1 MSGGESPDELAAALA
16 LKKVPTKG
24 KRKPAGASQPGVVT
38 NRAAQTTPASE
49 PNLFVNIMDTISGR
63 VLHRTSHAGAKQSDS
78 IPCVVT
84 ENWVVY
90 AFFNTN
96 SRRTELGV
104 LSLYE
109 GMIDKAGL
117 TAFTSPEQTHA
128 FSSLDPRDSKPVVLS
143 KTYTI
148 VKPVT
153 ALGVT
158 STKGGITSK
167 HILVA
172 SGDDKITSIARE
184 LLEPRRPTGE
194 LKDHEKQEGLF
205 Q

>member
-1 MSGGESPDELAAALA
+1 M
-16 LKKVPTKG
+16 
-24 KRKPAGASQPGVVT
+24 
-38 NRAAQTTPASE
+38 
-49 PNLFVNIMDTISGR
+49 
-63 VLHRTSHAGAKQSDS
+63 
-78 IPCVVT
+78 
-84 ENWVVY
+84 VY